1 MLRTR
6 AVIGAVVAG
15 LTVAAGVAAAAPG
28 SQAAPPP
35 DPVTAARLGPVPA
48 IPRSAVR
55 AGSLAPQA
63 ALRAEVTLRP
73 RDPAAL
79 TAYIAALSDRASP
92 LFRHYLTPAQF
103 GARFGP
109 TARQLAAVAGALRA
123 RGLSPGRP
131 AADRLSIPVSAPASA
146 LERAFSV
153 TLARYRLPGGRVVF
167 ANRSAPRIPA
177 GAVGYV
183 AGVLGL
189 DDLSQPRSLAVRP
202 ARSAAPRRSAR
213 AVLRPAASG
222 PKACAAATGAASD
235 YGSFTAGQLAS
246 YYGMASLYKLGDFGR
261 GVRVALAEL
270 EPDSASDIAAYK
282 SCYRLRTAIS
292 YTAVDGG
299 PGSGSGSGEAA
310 LDIEDLAGLAPDV
323 SIDVYQAP
331 NISDTDTYDLYS
343 KIINADKNQVI
354 STSWGLCE
362 LDSDSPLLT
371 SEQALFEQA
380 ATQGETVLAASGDFG
395 STACFPDETVN
406 DNALSVSD
414 PASQPYV
421 VGVGGTTISAAGQT
435 VWNNSSIDNGA
446 GGGGVSAT
454 WCMPKYQYRPDIP
467 GLISADSRTNS
478 RCSSASKRHWRE
490 VPDVSADAN
499 PETGYTIYYAGA
511 WTAIG
516 GTSAAAPLW
525 AAIAALTDASPFCRY
540 YGSGA
545 AGVQAEGLYAV
556 AGADHRYVYGR
567 PAEILAD
574 VTSGNNDY
582 TPSGYTAGLYP
593 ATTGY
598 DMASGL
604 GSPLVSGRTATG
616 AASNFYPGLTAA
628 MCQAYRTK
636 LGRTTITRISP
647 EAGPAGRPRTVT
659 ITGRGFLPIPGA
671 DLVLVGRKSV
681 LAVCSSTT
689 KCKVRL
695 PAHKRGTVTVRIE
708 VEDLT
713 LSPVRHFRYQS

>member
-35 DPVTAARLGPVPA
+35 DPLTAARLGPVPA
-48 IPRSAVR
+48 IPRAAVR

-79 TAYIAALSDRASP
+79 TAYIAALSNRSSP
-92 LFRHYLTPAQF
+92 LFRHYLTPVQF

-109 TARQLAAVAGALRA
+109 TAQQLAAVAGALRA

-131 AADRLSIPVSAPASA
+131 AADRLSIPVTAPASA
-146 LERAFSV
+146 LERAFGV
-153 TLARYRLPGGRVVF
+153 TLARYRLPGGRVAF
-167 ANRSAPRIPA
+167 ANTAAPRIPA
-177 GAVGYV
+177 AAVGYV

-202 ARSAAPRRSAR
+202 ARSASPLR
-213 AVLRPAASG
+213 A
-222 PKACAAATGAASD
+222 
-235 YGSFTAGQLAS
+235 AGQLAS

-282 SCYRLRTAIS
+282 SCYGLRTAIS
-292 YTAVDGG
+292 YTTVDGG
-299 PGSGSGSGEAA
+299 AGSGSGSGEAA

-323 SIDVYQAP
+323 TIDVYQAP

-371 SEQALFEQA
+371 SEQTLFEQA
-380 ATQGETVLAASGDFG
+380 ATQGETVFAASGDFG
-395 STACFPDETVN
+395 STACYPDETVN

-421 VGVGGTTISAAGQT
+421 VGVGGTTISAGGQT

-467 GLISADSRTNS
+467 GLISADSRTNAH
-478 RCSSASKRHWRE
+478 CNSASKRYRRE

-499 PETGYTIYYAGA
+499 PETGYIVYYTGV

-540 YGSGA
+540 YRSGA

-556 AGADHRYVYGR
+556 AGADHRYIYGR

-582 TPSGYTAGLYP
+582 TPSGYTGGLYP

-604 GSPLVSGRTATG
+604 GAPLVSGRTGSG

-628 MCQAYRTK
+628 MCQAYRTR

-647 EAGPAGRPRTVT
+647 DAGPAGRPRTVT
-659 ITGRGFLPIPGA
+659 ITGTGFLPIPGA

-713 LSPVRHFRYQS
+713 LSSVRHFRYQS